1 MQTLDWILVFLFP
14 ALSLLIGAL
23 VSKRAS
29 ESSES
34 YFLSGRNMPW
44 WLLGASLV
52 ATTFSTDTPNLV
64 TDIVRTG
71 GVAKNW
77 LWWSFL
83 PSGALTAFVYAKLW
97 RRSEVMTDLEFYSL
111 RYSPRMGSFLRTFR
125 SLYIGVFFNV
135 MMMAAVTLAAIKIG
149 AVMIG
154 AEPWHVLVTMGLATM
169 LFSTAGGFLGVVVAD
184 LLLFV
189 IATIGAIAAAW
200 YVLAMPQIGGLSG
213 LAAHPAVADKLAILP
228 DFGQWDTAL
237 AIFIV
242 PLAVQWWSV
251 WYPGSEPG
259 GGGYVAQRMLAAKNE
274 KHSVAAILF
283 FQFAHYAI
291 RPWPW
296 IIVALASLI
305 VYPDLASIQRA
316 FPNVDPGVIGHD
328 LAYSAMLTNL
338 PSGILGLV
346 VASLA
351 AAYMSTIATQ
361 LNWGASYIVN
371 DLWVTHINRDASE
384 HEQVRVG
391 KIATVLLMVAAGILA
406 LFLSNALQAFQIL
419 LSVGAGTGLLF
430 LLRWFWWRINAEA
443 ELAAMIIS
451 FVVAIVMTFLAPKE
465 WSESYRLV
473 LSVGITTLG
482 WLLVAFATRTTN
494 KQILYS
500 FVERIDPPG
509 PGWRKVRTDAAREGV
524 PLPSSPNR
532 FLARGL
538 ACVPAALA
546 LVYASLF
553 GMGAW
558 LFGQT
563 GAALIYFVI
572 ALIGGLFIWKLWPGL
587 FEPASIL
594 HPGDSK
600 Q

>member
-1 MQTLDWILVFLFP
+1 MQTFDWFLVFLFP

-23 VSKRAS
+23 ASRRAGQ
-29 ESSES
+29 SSES

-44 WLLGASLV
+44 WLLGTSLV

-77 LWWSFL
+77 LWWAFL
-83 PSGALTAFVYAKLW
+83 PSGVLTAFVYAKLW
-97 RRSEVMTDLEFYSL
+97 RRSGVMTDLEFYSL
-111 RYSPRMGSFLRTFR
+111 RYSSRIGSFLRTFR
-125 SLYIGVFFNV
+125 ALYIGVFFNV
-135 MMMAAVTLAAIKIG
+135 MMMAGVTLAAIKIG
-149 AVMIG
+149 AVMVG
-154 AEPWHVLVTMGLATM
+154 AEPWQVILTMGLATM
-169 LFSTAGGFLGVVVAD
+169 LFSTAGGFLGVVIAD

-189 IATIGAIAAAW
+189 VATIGAIVAAW
-200 YVLAMPQIGGLSG
+200 FVLDMPQIGGLAG
-213 LAAHPAVADKLAILP
+213 LVSHPAVAPNLSILP
-228 DFGQWDTAL
+228 DFADWEVAV

-259 GGGYVAQRMLAAKNE
+259 GGGYVAQRMLAAKDE
-274 KHSVAAILF
+274 KHSVGAVLF

-296 IIVALASLI
+296 IIVALSSLI
-305 VYPDLASIQRA
+305 LYPDLASIQEA
-316 FPNVDPGVIGHD
+316 FPDVAPSVIGHD
-328 LAYSAMLTNL
+328 LAYSAMLTHL

-361 LNWGASYIVN
+361 LNWGASYVVN
-371 DLWVTHINRDASE
+371 DFWVRHINPDASDV
-384 HEQVRVG
+384 EQVRVG
-391 KIATVLLMVAAGILA
+391 RFATVALMVMAGVLA

-419 LSVGAGTGLLF
+419 LAVGAGTGLLF
-430 LLRWFWWRINAEA
+430 LLRWFWWRINAQA

-451 FVVAIVMTFLAPKE
+451 FVVAIGMIFLAPE
-465 WSESYRLV
+465 DWSDSFRLV
-473 LSVGITTLG
+473 AAVAITTVG
-482 WLLVAFATRTTN
+482 WLVVALLTKPTDREV
-494 KQILYS
+494 LYD
-500 FVERIDPPG
+500 FVKRIDPAG
-509 PGWRKVRTDAAREGV
+509 PGWRKIREHAAREGV
-524 PLPSSPNR
+524 DLPSSPNR
-532 FLARGL
+532 YLARGL

-553 GMGAW
+553 GMGAL

-563 GAALIYFVI
+563 TAALVYFVV
-572 ALIGGLFIWKLWPGL
+572 AAIGAIVIWRLWPNL
-587 FEPASIL
+587 FEPKTLLKS
-594 HPGDSK
+594 GDVE
-600 Q
+600 